1 MKVVLDKQEIQEAV
15 QCYVNIV
22 LGSSLNVTDLTVI
35 QGRESNG
42 ARIEL
47 ELSKYLPPIDL
58 DDLDDTEVVTKP
70 VQVQESEPEKTKQEI
85 VEEKA
90 EKELTPV
97 DVPATPKKTKQSVAA
112 LNIPV
117 DDEEEEEEIPMD
129 NSPVTEP
136 NPVPADA
143 VAPKSASVM
152 TSGVS
157 PLPGSFFS
165 NN

>member
-58 DDLDDTEVVTKP
+58 DDMHTLAKP
-70 VQVQESEPEKTKQEI
+70 IQEEAEPEKVKQE
-85 VEEKA
+85 VAEEKV
-90 EKELTPV
+90 EKEVTPV
-97 DVPATPKKTKQSVAA
+97 DVPATPKKTRQAVAA
-112 LNIPV
+112 LNTPV
-117 DDEEEEEEIPMD
+117 EDDDEEEQIPMD

-152 TSGVS
+152 TTGMS

>member
-22 LGSSLNVTDLTVI
+22 LGSALNVTDLTVI

-58 DDLDDTEVVTKP
+58 DDTDVLASP
-70 VQVQESEPEKTKQEI
+70 VQVKESAPEKPK
-85 VEEKA
+85 EEVPEEA
-90 EKELTPV
+90 ELTPASV
-97 DVPATPKKTKQSVAA
+97 SATPKKTRQAVAA
-112 LNIPV
+112 LNTPV
-117 DDEEEEEEIPMD
+117 DDEDEEEQIPMD

-152 TSGVS
+152 TTGMS

>member
-58 DDLDDTEVVTKP
+58 DDMHTLAKPIQEEV
-70 VQVQESEPEKTKQEI
+70 EPEKVKQDI
-85 VEEKA
+85 VVEKVVTS
-90 EKELTPV
+90 E
-97 DVPATPKKTKQSVAA
+97 DVPATPKKTRQAVAA
-112 LNIPV
+112 LNTPV
-117 DDEEEEEEIPMD
+117 DDEDEEEQIPMD

-152 TSGVS
+152 TTGMS

>member
-22 LGSSLNVTDLTVI
+22 LGSALNVTDLTVI

-58 DDLDDTEVVTKP
+58 DIDITSRPIQKEVEPEEVKQEVVAEKESATEVVPST
-70 VQVQESEPEKTKQEI
+70 S
-85 VEEKA
+85 
-90 EKELTPV
+90 
-97 DVPATPKKTKQSVAA
+97 KKTRQVVAA
-112 LNIPV
+112 LNTPV
-117 DDEEEEEEIPMD
+117 DDEDEEEQIPMD

-136 NPVPADA
+136 NSVPADA

-152 TSGVS
+152 TTGMS

>member
-15 QCYVNIV
+15 QCYVIIV
-22 LGSSLNVTDLTVI
+22 LGSALNVTDLTVI

-58 DDLDDTEVVTKP
+58 DDMHTLAKPIQEEV
-70 VQVQESEPEKTKQEI
+70 EPEKVKSDE
-85 VEEKA
+85 A
-90 EKELTPV
+90 EVKEVTPAV
-97 DVPATPKKTKQSVAA
+97 VPATPKKTRQAVAA
-112 LNIPV
+112 LNTPV
-117 DDEEEEEEIPMD
+117 DDEDEEEEQIPMD

-152 TSGVS
+152 TTGMS

>member
-58 DDLDDTEVVTKP
+58 DDTDELASP
-70 VQVQESEPEKTKQEI
+70 VQVKESEPEKITPDE
-85 VEEKA
+85 A
-90 EKELTPV
+90 EVKE
-97 DVPATPKKTKQSVAA
+97 VPATPKKTRQAVAA
-112 LNIPV
+112 LNTPV
-117 DDEEEEEEIPMD
+117 DDEDEEEEIPMD

-136 NPVPADA
+136 NPVPTDA

-152 TSGVS
+152 TTGMS

>member
-22 LGSSLNVTDLTVI
+22 LGSALNVTDLTVI

-47 ELSKYLPPIDL
+47 ELSKYLPPLDL
-58 DDLDDTEVVTKP
+58 DGMHTLAKPIQEEV
-70 VQVQESEPEKTKQEI
+70 EPEKTKQE
-85 VEEKA
+85 VVLEKGVTS
-90 EKELTPV
+90 E
-97 DVPATPKKTKQSVAA
+97 DVPATPKKTRQAVAA
-112 LNIPV
+112 LNTPV
-117 DDEEEEEEIPMD
+117 DDEDEEEQIPMD

-152 TSGVS
+152 TTGMS

>member
-22 LGSSLNVTDLTVI
+22 LGSALNVTDLTVI

-58 DDLDDTEVVTKP
+58 DDIPTLAKPIQEEV
-70 VQVQESEPEKTKQEI
+70 EPEKTKQEVVI
-85 VEEKA
+85 EKGVTSEE
-90 EKELTPV
+90 
-97 DVPATPKKTKQSVAA
+97 VPATPKKTRQAVAA
-112 LNIPV
+112 LNTPV
-117 DDEEEEEEIPMD
+117 EDDDEEEEIPMD

-136 NPVPADA
+136 NPVPTDA

-152 TSGVS
+152 TSGMS

>member
-1 MKVVLDKQEIQEAV
+1 MKVILDKQEIQEAV

-47 ELSKYLPPIDL
+47 ELSKYLSPIDL
-58 DDLDDTEVVTKP
+58 DDMHTLAKPIQEEAEPVKVKQDVVVEKDVT
-70 VQVQESEPEKTKQEI
+70 SE
-85 VEEKA
+85 
-90 EKELTPV
+90 
-97 DVPATPKKTKQSVAA
+97 DVPATPKKTRQAVAA
-112 LNIPV
+112 LNTPI
-117 DDEEEEEEIPMD
+117 DDEDEEEIPMD

-152 TSGVS
+152 TTGMS

>member
-58 DDLDDTEVVTKP
+58 DDIDITARP
-70 VQVQESEPEKTKQEI
+70 IQVQESEPEKTKQE
-85 VEEKA
+85 VALEKGVTS
-90 EKELTPV
+90 E
-97 DVPATPKKTKQSVAA
+97 DVPATPKKTRQAVAA
-112 LNIPV
+112 LNTPV
-117 DDEEEEEEIPMD
+117 DDEDEEEQIPMD

-152 TSGVS
+152 TTGMS

>member
-22 LGSSLNVTDLTVI
+22 LGSSLNVTDLTVV
-35 QGRESNG
+35 QGRDSNG

-58 DDLDDTEVVTKP
+58 DDIDITSRPIQKEVEPEEVKQEVVLEKGIT
-70 VQVQESEPEKTKQEI
+70 SEDI
-85 VEEKA
+85 
-90 EKELTPV
+90 
-97 DVPATPKKTKQSVAA
+97 PATPKKTRQAVAA
-112 LNIPV
+112 LNTPV
-117 DDEEEEEEIPMD
+117 EDDDEEEQIPMD

-136 NPVPADA
+136 DSVPTDA

-152 TSGVS
+152 TSGMS

>member
-58 DDLDDTEVVTKP
+58 DDIDITARP
-70 VQVQESEPEKTKQEI
+70 IQVQESEPEKPKQI
-85 VEEKA
+85 VAEEKGVTS
-90 EKELTPV
+90 EE
-97 DVPATPKKTKQSVAA
+97 VPATPKKTRQAVAA
-112 LNIPV
+112 LNTPV
-117 DDEEEEEEIPMD
+117 EDDDEEEQIPMD

-136 NPVPADA
+136 NPVPTDA

-152 TSGVS
+152 TTGMS

>member
-58 DDLDDTEVVTKP
+58 DDIDITARP
-70 VQVQESEPEKTKQEI
+70 IQVQESEPEKATQE
-85 VEEKA
+85 VVLEKGVTS
-90 EKELTPV
+90 E
-97 DVPATPKKTKQSVAA
+97 DVPATPKKTRQAVAA
-112 LNIPV
+112 LNTPV
-117 DDEEEEEEIPMD
+117 DDEDEEEQIPMD

-152 TSGVS
+152 TTGMS

>member
-22 LGSSLNVTDLTVI
+22 LGSALNVTDLTVI

-58 DDLDDTEVVTKP
+58 DDMHTLAKPIQEEV
-70 VQVQESEPEKTKQEI
+70 EPEKVKQDVV
-85 VEEKA
+85 VEQGVTSE
-90 EKELTPV
+90 
-97 DVPATPKKTKQSVAA
+97 DVPATPKKTRQAVAA
-112 LNIPV
+112 LNTPV
-117 DDEEEEEEIPMD
+117 DDEDEEEQIPMD

-152 TSGVS
+152 TTGMS

>member
-1 MKVVLDKQEIQEAV
+1 MKVTLDKQEIQEAV

-22 LGSSLNVTDLTVI
+22 LGSSLNVTDLSVI

-58 DDLDDTEVVTKP
+58 DDTEVVTKP
-70 VQVQESEPEKTKQEI
+70 VQVQEAEPEKTKQEV

-90 EKELTPV
+90 EKEVTPV
-97 DVPATPKKTKQSVAA
+97 DVPATPKKTRQAVAA
-112 LNIPV
+112 LNTPV
-117 DDEEEEEEIPMD
+117 DDEDEEEIPMD

-152 TSGVS
+152 TSGMS

>member
-58 DDLDDTEVVTKP
+58 DDIDITARP
-70 VQVQESEPEKTKQEI
+70 IQVQESEPEKTKQEV
-85 VEEKA
+85 VEEKV
-90 EKELTPV
+90 EKEVTPV
-97 DVPATPKKTKQSVAA
+97 DVPTTPKKTKQAIAA
-112 LNIPV
+112 LNTPV
-117 DDEEEEEEIPMD
+117 DDDDEEEQIPMD

-152 TSGVS
+152 TTGMS

>member
-58 DDLDDTEVVTKP
+58 DDEDVVATP
-70 VQVQESEPEKTKQEI
+70 IRVQESEPEKTKQE
-85 VEEKA
+85 VALEKGVTS
-90 EKELTPV
+90 EDL
-97 DVPATPKKTKQSVAA
+97 PATPKKTRQAVAA
-112 LNIPV
+112 LNTPV
-117 DDEEEEEEIPMD
+117 EDDDEEEQIPMD

-152 TSGVS
+152 TTGMS

>member
-58 DDLDDTEVVTKP
+58 DDIDITSRPIQKEVEPEEVKQEVVLEKGVT
-70 VQVQESEPEKTKQEI
+70 SE
-85 VEEKA
+85 
-90 EKELTPV
+90 
-97 DVPATPKKTKQSVAA
+97 DVPATPKKTRQAVAA
-112 LNIPV
+112 LNVPV
-117 DDEEEEEEIPMD
+117 DDEDEEEQIPMD

-152 TSGVS
+152 TTGMS

>member
-58 DDLDDTEVVTKP
+58 DDMHTLAKP
-70 VQVQESEPEKTKQEI
+70 IQEEAEPEKVKQDVV
-85 VEEKA
+85 VEKGVTSE
-90 EKELTPV
+90 
-97 DVPATPKKTKQSVAA
+97 DVPATPKKTRQVVAA
-112 LNIPV
+112 LNTPV
-117 DDEEEEEEIPMD
+117 DDEDEEEEEIPMD

-136 NPVPADA
+136 NPVSADA

-152 TSGVS
+152 TTGMS

>member
-42 ARIEL
+42 ARIEI
-47 ELSKYLPPIDL
+47 ELSKYLPPLDL
-58 DDLDDTEVVTKP
+58 DDIDVVASP
-70 VQVQESEPEKTKQEI
+70 LQVQESEPEKPKQ
-85 VEEKA
+85 VVAEEKGVTS
-90 EKELTPV
+90 EE
-97 DVPATPKKTKQSVAA
+97 VPATPKKTRQAVAA
-112 LNIPV
+112 LNTPV
-117 DDEEEEEEIPMD
+117 EDEDEEEQIPMD

-136 NPVPADA
+136 NPVPTDA

-152 TSGVS
+152 TTGMS

>member
-58 DDLDDTEVVTKP
+58 DDMHTLAKPTQEEAEPENAKQEVVLEKGVT
-70 VQVQESEPEKTKQEI
+70 SE
-85 VEEKA
+85 
-90 EKELTPV
+90 
-97 DVPATPKKTKQSVAA
+97 DVPATPKKTRQAVAA
-112 LNIPV
+112 LNTPV
-117 DDEEEEEEIPMD
+117 EDDDEEEQIPMD

-152 TSGVS
+152 TTGMS

>member
-22 LGSSLNVTDLTVI
+22 LGSSLNVTDLTVV
-35 QGRESNG
+35 QGRDSNG

-58 DDLDDTEVVTKP
+58 DDIDITSRPIQKEVEPEEVKQEVV
-70 VQVQESEPEKTKQEI
+70 
-85 VEEKA
+85 A
-90 EKELTPV
+90 EKESAPEV
-97 DVPATPKKTKQSVAA
+97 VPSTPKKTRQAVAA
-112 LNIPV
+112 LNTPV
-117 DDEEEEEEIPMD
+117 DDEDEEEQIPMD

-136 NPVPADA
+136 NPVPADV

-152 TSGVS
+152 TSGMS

>member
-58 DDLDDTEVVTKP
+58 DDMHTLAKP
-70 VQVQESEPEKTKQEI
+70 IQEEAEPEKVKQD
-85 VEEKA
+85 VA
-90 EKELTPV
+90 VEKEVTPV
-97 DVPATPKKTKQSVAA
+97 DVPATPKKTKQAIAA
-112 LNIPV
+112 LNAPV
-117 DDEEEEEEIPMD
+117 EDEDEEEIPMD

-152 TSGVS
+152 TTGMS

>member
-47 ELSKYLPPIDL
+47 ELSKHLPPIDL
-58 DDLDDTEVVTKP
+58 DDIDITTRP
-70 VQVQESEPEKTKQEI
+70 IQVQESEPEKPKQI
-85 VEEKA
+85 VAEEKEEA
-90 EKELTPV
+90 PV
-97 DVPATPKKTKQSVAA
+97 SVPSTLKKTRQAVAA
-112 LNIPV
+112 LNTPV
-117 DDEEEEEEIPMD
+117 DDDEDEEEQIPMD

-152 TSGVS
+152 TTGMS

>member
-58 DDLDDTEVVTKP
+58 DDMHTLAKP
-70 VQVQESEPEKTKQEI
+70 IQEEAEPEKVKQD
-85 VEEKA
+85 VVV
-90 EKELTPV
+90 EKEVTPV
-97 DVPATPKKTKQSVAA
+97 DVPATPKKTRQAVAA
-112 LNIPV
+112 LNTPV
-117 DDEEEEEEIPMD
+117 DDEDEEEQIPMD

-136 NPVPADA
+136 NPVPANA

-152 TSGVS
+152 TTGMS

>member
-22 LGSSLNVTDLTVI
+22 LGSSLNVTDLTVV
-35 QGRESNG
+35 QGRDSNG

-58 DDLDDTEVVTKP
+58 DELDVTASP
-70 VQVQESEPEKTKQEI
+70 IQVQEFEPVKPKQEV
-85 VEEKA
+85 VEDKV
-90 EKELTPV
+90 EKEVTPV
-97 DVPATPKKTKQSVAA
+97 DVPATPKKTRQAVAA
-112 LNIPV
+112 LNTPV
-117 DDEEEEEEIPMD
+117 DDEDEEEIPMD

-152 TSGVS
+152 TSGMS

>member
-22 LGSSLNVTDLTVI
+22 LGSTLNVTDLTVI

-58 DDLDDTEVVTKP
+58 DDTDVVTSP
-70 VQVQESEPEKTKQEI
+70 VQVKEAEPEKVKQDI
-85 VEEKA
+85 VVEKGVTS
-90 EKELTPV
+90 E
-97 DVPATPKKTKQSVAA
+97 DVPATPKKTRQAVAA
-112 LNIPV
+112 LNTPV
-117 DDEEEEEEIPMD
+117 DDEDEEEEIPMD

-152 TSGVS
+152 TTGMS

>member
-22 LGSSLNVTDLTVI
+22 LGSALNVTDLTVI

-58 DDLDDTEVVTKP
+58 DDMHTLAKPIQEEVV
-70 VQVQESEPEKTKQEI
+70 PEKVKQDVV
-85 VEEKA
+85 VEKGVTSE
-90 EKELTPV
+90 
-97 DVPATPKKTKQSVAA
+97 DVPATPKKTRQAVAA
-112 LNIPV
+112 LNTPV
-117 DDEEEEEEIPMD
+117 DDEDEEEQIPMD

-143 VAPKSASVM
+143 VVPKSASVM
-152 TSGVS
+152 TTGMS

>member
-58 DDLDDTEVVTKP
+58 DDIDITSRPIQKEVEPEEVKQEVV
-70 VQVQESEPEKTKQEI
+70 
-85 VEEKA
+85 A
-90 EKELTPV
+90 EKESAPEV
-97 DVPATPKKTKQSVAA
+97 VPSTPKKTRQAVAA
-112 LNIPV
+112 LNTPV
-117 DDEEEEEEIPMD
+117 DDEDEEEQIPMD

-136 NPVPADA
+136 NHVPADA

-152 TSGVS
+152 TSGMS

>member
-22 LGSSLNVTDLTVI
+22 LGSALNVTDLTVI

-58 DDLDDTEVVTKP
+58 DEIDITARP
-70 VQVQESEPEKTKQEI
+70 IQVQESEPEKTKQE
-85 VEEKA
+85 VVLEKGVTS
-90 EKELTPV
+90 E
-97 DVPATPKKTKQSVAA
+97 DVPATPKKTKQAVAA
-112 LNIPV
+112 LNTPV
-117 DDEEEEEEIPMD
+117 DDEDEEEIPMD

-152 TSGVS
+152 TTGMS

>member
-22 LGSSLNVTDLTVI
+22 LGSSLHVTDLSVI

-47 ELSKYLPPIDL
+47 ELSKYLPPRDL
-58 DDLDDTEVVTKP
+58 DDMHTLAKPIQEEV
-70 VQVQESEPEKTKQEI
+70 EPEKVKQDI
-85 VEEKA
+85 VVEKGVTS
-90 EKELTPV
+90 E
-97 DVPATPKKTKQSVAA
+97 DVPATPKKTRQVVAA
-112 LNIPV
+112 LNTPV
-117 DDEEEEEEIPMD
+117 DDEDEEEQIPMD

-152 TSGVS
+152 TTGMS

>member
-58 DDLDDTEVVTKP
+58 DDIDVVASP
-70 VQVQESEPEKTKQEI
+70 VQVQEAEPEKPKQEI
-85 VEEKA
+85 AIEKGVTSEE
-90 EKELTPV
+90 
-97 DVPATPKKTKQSVAA
+97 VPATPKKTRQAVAA
-112 LNIPV
+112 LNTPV
-117 DDEEEEEEIPMD
+117 EDDDEEEQIPMD

-136 NPVPADA
+136 NPVPTDA

-152 TSGVS
+152 TSGMS

>member
-47 ELSKYLPPIDL
+47 ELSKYLPPLDL
-58 DDLDDTEVVTKP
+58 DGTDVEATL
-70 VQVQESEPEKTKQEI
+70 VQIQESEPEKTKQE
-85 VEEKA
+85 VALEKGVTS
-90 EKELTPV
+90 E
-97 DVPATPKKTKQSVAA
+97 DVPATPKKTKQAVAA

-117 DDEEEEEEIPMD
+117 DDEEEEEEQIPMD

-136 NPVPADA
+136 DSVPTDA

-152 TSGVS
+152 TSGMS

>member
-22 LGSSLNVTDLTVI
+22 LGSALNVTDLTVI

-47 ELSKYLPPIDL
+47 ELSKYLPPLDL
-58 DDLDDTEVVTKP
+58 DDIDITTRPIQVTET
-70 VQVQESEPEKTKQEI
+70 EPEKVKQE
-85 VEEKA
+85 VVLEKGVTS
-90 EKELTPV
+90 E
-97 DVPATPKKTKQSVAA
+97 DVPATPKKTRQAVAA
-112 LNIPV
+112 LNTPV
-117 DDEEEEEEIPMD
+117 DDEDEEEQIPMD

-152 TSGVS
+152 TTGMS

>member
-22 LGSSLNVTDLTVI
+22 LGSALNVTDLTVI

-58 DDLDDTEVVTKP
+58 DDMHTLAKP
-70 VQVQESEPEKTKQEI
+70 IQEEAEPEKVNQDVV
-85 VEEKA
+85 VEKGV
-90 EKELTPV
+90 TSV
-97 DVPATPKKTKQSVAA
+97 DAPATPKKSRQAVAA
-112 LNIPV
+112 LNTPV
-117 DDEEEEEEIPMD
+117 DDEDEEEQIPMD

-143 VAPKSASVM
+143 IAPKSASVM
-152 TSGVS
+152 TTGMS

>member
-58 DDLDDTEVVTKP
+58 DDMYTLAKP
-70 VQVQESEPEKTKQEI
+70 IQEEAEPEKAKQE
-85 VEEKA
+85 VVLEKGVTS
-90 EKELTPV
+90 E
-97 DVPATPKKTKQSVAA
+97 DVPATPKKTRQVVAA
-112 LNIPV
+112 LNTPV
-117 DDEEEEEEIPMD
+117 EDDDEEEQIPMD

-152 TSGVS
+152 TTGMS

>member
-47 ELSKYLPPIDL
+47 ELSKYLSPIDL
-58 DDLDDTEVVTKP
+58 DDMHTLAKP
-70 VQVQESEPEKTKQEI
+70 IQEEAEPEKVKQE
-85 VEEKA
+85 VAEEKV
-90 EKELTPV
+90 EKEVTPV
-97 DVPATPKKTKQSVAA
+97 DVPATPKKTRQAVAA
-112 LNIPV
+112 LNTPV
-117 DDEEEEEEIPMD
+117 EDDDEEEQIPMD

-152 TSGVS
+152 TTGMS

>member
-58 DDLDDTEVVTKP
+58 DDMHTLAKP
-70 VQVQESEPEKTKQEI
+70 IQEEAEPEKVKQD
-85 VEEKA
+85 VVLEKGVTS
-90 EKELTPV
+90 E
-97 DVPATPKKTKQSVAA
+97 DVPATPKKTRQAVAA
-112 LNIPV
+112 LNTPV
-117 DDEEEEEEIPMD
+117 DDDED
-129 NSPVTEP
+129 TEP

-152 TSGVS
+152 TTGMS

>member
-22 LGSSLNVTDLTVI
+22 LGSALNVTDLTVI

-58 DDLDDTEVVTKP
+58 DDMHTLAKPIQEEV
-70 VQVQESEPEKTKQEI
+70 EPEKVKQEVV
-85 VEEKA
+85 VEKVVTSE
-90 EKELTPV
+90 
-97 DVPATPKKTKQSVAA
+97 DVPATPKKTRQAVAA
-112 LNIPV
+112 LNTPV
-117 DDEEEEEEIPMD
+117 DDEDEEEQIPMD

-152 TSGVS
+152 TTGMS